1 MTDKEKIEQLEHR
14 VRSLEKNL
22 NETLKQLNRFADLML
37 KLSETLLNGTQTG
50 YPWK

>member
-37 KLSETLLNGTQTG
+37 KLSEAVLNNTQTG
-50 YPWK
+50 CPWK